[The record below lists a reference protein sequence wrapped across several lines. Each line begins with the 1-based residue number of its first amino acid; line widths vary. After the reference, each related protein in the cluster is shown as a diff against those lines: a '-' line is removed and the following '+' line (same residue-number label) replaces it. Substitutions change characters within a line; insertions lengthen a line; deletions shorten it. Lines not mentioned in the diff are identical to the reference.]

1 MSAHLIQRSSTK
13 DLRPDL
19 VATLKHLKEGDPL
32 RIRQKIQIN
41 TLHVWETETVGV
53 FRRADYLNTGLATD
67 RVRQDDIVVVCIHI
81 LKDNGELSSVTLD
94 ENTELE
100 VVGK

>member
-19 VATLKHLKEGDPL
+19 VATLKHLKEGDRV

-41 TLHVWETETVGV
+41 TLHVWESATEGL

-67 RVRQDDIVVVCIHI
+67 RVRQDDVVVVCVHI

-94 ENTELE
+94 ENTEIE
-100 VVGK
+100 VTGK